1 MKRWSSLSIL
11 KLYAGSLLFS
21 LKCKQTLSD
30 EHSIQAKLCM
40 LIRYGFLLL
49 FFYLNF
55 DLIWLSLSISSPN
68 HIWYFK
74 GPWKGLVSYPI
85 HTLLRLPLCLCY
97 RELAPEV
104 PVDIFLGRPLWTLCT
119 EWDDS
124 QLYSRSCLQ

>member
-40 LIRYGFLLL
+40 LIRYCFFFCGFLLKL
-49 FFYLNF
+49 WSYMAVIIYIKPKPYLIF
-55 DLIWLSLSISSPN
+55 QRTL
-68 HIWYFK
+68 
-74 GPWKGLVSYPI
+74 KGLVSYPI

-97 RELAPEV
+97 PELAPEV